1 MNSAEHFRRQFDD
14 IAPQL
19 PGADITW
26 LNQSRRGALEQFTV
40 MGYPSP
46 RIEDWKYARL
56 TPITKQT
63 FQTVSQTPPESAISI
78 PQSLRMDGAYQM
90 VFIDGHFREDISQL
104 SENPSGIRVCT
115 LAMALKEF
123 PQRMQALF
131 GHAQSIDRHGFNA
144 LNSAFANDAVI
155 IELDSNQVLDRPLQL
170 IFLSSPELPGQE
182 PFMVHPRVMIS
193 LAANSRLQL
202 IESFSGTG
210 AGNYLNNCAT
220 LAVLGNGARLDHYK
234 HQQEAS
240 GAFHIS
246 SLDVLQH
253 VDSQFISHSIS
264 LGAAISRNEI
274 HVNLNGPGAE
284 CTLNGLY
291 MGSANQYVDY
301 HTRIDHSQPHCN
313 SKEHY
318 KGVLGGS
325 AQGVFNGRV
334 YVHPD
339 AQKSDAQQSNQ
350 NLLLSATAEVDTK
363 PQLEIYADD
372 VKCSHG
378 ATIGQLDESMVFY
391 MRSRGIPESAARSLL
406 TYGFAREIVDRID
419 LPQLRECVALALLD
433 GMPDSTRLRSMIQ

>member
-1 MNSAEHFRRQFDD
+1 MDATEHFRRQFADL
-14 IAPQL
+14 APQL
-19 PGADITW
+19 TGADVPW
-26 LNQSRRGALEQFTV
+26 LNQSRRDALEQFAV
-40 MGYPSP
+40 KGYPSP
-46 RIEDWKYARL
+46 RIEDWKYTRL
-56 TPITKQT
+56 TPITNQT
-63 FQTVSQTPPESAISI
+63 FQSVIQAPAISDISI
-78 PQSLRMDGAYQM
+78 PQGLRMDGAYQM
-90 VFIDGHFREDISQL
+90 VFIDGHFREDLSQL
-104 SENPSGIRVCT
+104 SDNHSGIRIYS

-131 GHAQSIDRHGFNA
+131 GHAQSIERHGFNA
-144 LNSAFANDAVI
+144 LNSAFANDAAV
-155 IELDSNQVLDRPLQL
+155 IELEPNQVLEKPLQL
-170 IFLSSPELPGQE
+170 IFLASPNTPEQDPL
-182 PFMVHPRVMIS
+182 MVHPRVMIS
-193 LAANSRLQL
+193 LAANTRLQL
-202 IESFSGTG
+202 IESYSGSGTS
-210 AGNYLNNCAT
+210 NYLNNCAT
-220 LAVLGNGARLDHYK
+220 LAVLEKGARLDHYK
-234 HQQEAS
+234 HQQEAPD
-240 GAFHIS
+240 AFHIS

-253 VDSQFISHSIS
+253 ADSQFISHSIS

-291 MGSANQYVDY
+291 MGSAKQYVDY

-313 SKEHY
+313 SNEHY

-378 ATIGQLDESMVFY
+378 ATIGQLDENMVFY

-419 LPQLRECVALALLD
+419 LPELRESVALAVLD

>member
-1 MNSAEHFRRQFDD
+1 MNPAEHFRRQFDD

-19 PGADITW
+19 PGADLTW
-26 LNQSRRGALEQFTV
+26 LNQSRRDALEQFTV
-40 MGYPSP
+40 KGYPSP
-46 RIEDWKYARL
+46 RIEDWKYTRL
-56 TPITKQT
+56 TPITKQS
-63 FQTVSQTPPESAISI
+63 FQSVIQPPAKSAVSI
-78 PQSLRMDGAYQM
+78 PETLRMSGAYQM
-90 VFIDGHFREDISQL
+90 VFIDGHFREDMSHL
-104 SENPSGIRVCT
+104 SENPSGIRIYT
-115 LAMALKEF
+115 LAMALKES
-123 PQRMQALF
+123 PQRMQTLF
-131 GHAQSIDRHGFNA
+131 DHAQTIDRHGFNA
-144 LNSAFANDAVI
+144 LNSAFANDAAV
-155 IELDSNQVLDRPLQL
+155 IELDPNQVLDRPLQL
-170 IFLSSPELPGQE
+170 IFLTSPDTPEDDPL
-182 PFMVHPRVMIS
+182 MVHPRVMIS

-202 IESFSGTG
+202 IESYSGTG

-220 LAVLGNGARLDHYK
+220 LAVLEKGARLDHYK

-240 GAFHIS
+240 DAFHIS

-253 VDSQFISHSIS
+253 ADSQFISHSIS

-284 CTLNGLY
+284 CTLNGFY
-291 MGSANQYVDY
+291 MGSAKQYVDY

-313 SKEHY
+313 SNEHY
-318 KGVLGGS
+318 KGVLGGN

-391 MRSRGIPESAARSLL
+391 MRSRGIP
-406 TYGFAREIVDRID
+406 
-419 LPQLRECVALALLD
+419 
-433 GMPDSTRLRSMIQ
+433 